1 MIDIKQ
7 LVFLLGFI
15 YIFEPSDNNDARGLK
30 SLENRCI
37 EEDVFLCILRS
48 NLKLN
53 STLVNRLDVLRFA
66 LTTVRA
72 VRNVVVLAW

>member
-7 LVFLLGFI
+7 HVFLLGFI
-15 YIFEPSDNNDARGLK
+15 YIFEPSDNNDACCLK
-30 SLENRCI
+30 SLENQCI

-53 STLVNRLDVLRFA
+53 SILVNRLAFSRFA
-66 LTTVRA
+66 LTTIRT